1 MNKSAQLIVNAVL
14 VLAVAVLFY
23 LHFSSRPATTPA
35 AATPKVAVAA
45 DSTADVAVAEVATVA
60 SADTNKV
67 AYVESN
73 KLLEGY
79 KGMQVARKS
88 FEAKAKG
95 WQAQNDALVRNFQAA
110 VQKYQQTAQ
119 TLTAEQRAAT
129 EQSLQQ
135 QEAQAG
141 QKQQQLQ
148 QQAAQEEAKMTK
160 TVLDR
165 VDKQIEKYGKDHGY
179 RMILISSPGG
189 AIAYARKELDIT
201 APVLK
206 YLNDEYGAKK

>member
-1 MNKSAQLIVNAVL
+1 MNKTAQLIVNAVL

-23 LHFSSRPATTPA
+23 LHFSSRPAAAPV
-35 AATPKVAVAA
+35 AATPKVTMAA
-45 DSTADVAVAEVATVA
+45 DSTAEVPVDEVATVA
-60 SADTNKV
+60 SADSNKV

-88 FEAKAKG
+88 FEVKAKG

-119 TLTAEQRAAT
+119 SLTNEQRAAT
-129 EQSLQQ
+129 EQNLQQ

-165 VDKQIEKYGKDHGY
+165 VEKQIEKYGKENGY

-206 YLNDEYGAKK
+206 YLNDEYSAKK

>member
-1 MNKSAQLIVNAVL
+1 MNKSTQLIVNAVL
-14 VLAVAVLFY
+14 VLAVAVLFF
-23 LHFSSRPATTPA
+23 LHFSSRPAAAPA
-35 AATPKVAVAA
+35 AATPKVTVAA
-45 DSTADVAVAEVATVA
+45 DSTANVAEVATVA

-79 KGMQVARKS
+79 KGMQVARKN
-88 FEAKAKG
+88 FEGKAKG

-119 TLTAEQRAAT
+119 TLTNEQRAAT

-165 VDKQIEKYGKDHGY
+165 VDKQIEKYGKEHGY

-206 YLNDEYGAKK
+206 YLNDEYSAKK